1 MKLIIAG
8 SRDLN
13 PSYHII
19 LRKLE
24 EVEWFTKITEVVSG
38 KARGVDRAGEEFARQ
53 YEIPVKEFPAD
64 WDKYGKAAGP
74 IRNRQ
79 MAEYADALLLIWDG
93 RSPGSKNMKKEM
105 ERLKKPVHEII
116 MMTLEQRVAARERNQ
131 RERPQRPR
139 TVGQIRNWQ
148 PAQGFAPLPEG
159 TDLRDLF
166 GPREHA
172 AGIVMA
178 PNVPQLMRTFTVPA
192 DRQVNLRGISVGYNV
207 VDETEE
213 L

>member
-8 SRDLN
+8 SRDLS

-19 LRKLE
+19 RQKLE
-24 EVEWFTKITEVVSG
+24 EVEWFLKVKEVVSG
-38 KARGVDRAGEEFARQ
+38 KARGADRAGEEFARQ

-64 WDKYGKAAGP
+64 WDRYGKAAGP

-116 MMTLEQRVAARERNQ
+116 MMTIGQRIEARNRNQ
-131 RERPQRPR
+131 RERPQRPD
-139 TVGQIRNWQ
+139 RNQ
-148 PAQGFAPLPEG
+148 NNFVRFGEPIFRVNHPAADIQVTQTGNFTIPIQRVVLP
-159 TDLRDLF
+159 
-166 GPREHA
+166 
-172 AGIVMA
+172 
-178 PNVPQLMRTFTVPA
+178 TFTVPA
-192 DRQVNLRGISVGYNV
+192 DTQINLRGVSVGYTV
-207 VDETEE
+207 RDEMED